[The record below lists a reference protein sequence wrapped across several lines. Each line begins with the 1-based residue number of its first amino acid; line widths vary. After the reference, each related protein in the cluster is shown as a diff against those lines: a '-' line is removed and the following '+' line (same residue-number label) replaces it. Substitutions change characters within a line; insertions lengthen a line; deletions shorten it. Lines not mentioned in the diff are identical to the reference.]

1 MSDSHFKIPLAT
13 RYSETECFL
22 NSLSKATLSPF
33 FAKTTSLRSPTLGTL
48 TFEIPNIASTYQH
61 FLSPIRWIR
70 TGKSSLCRWHSKIG
84 EETIADA
91 ILDRIVHDS
100 YMIEINVNSDEES
113 MRELYG
119 IRRKKTRLMA
129 FSPEWWL
136 KFPGHMALAY
146 RNGGSFWT
154 VLFYISN
161 VFNII

>member
-1 MSDSHFKIPLAT
+1 M
-13 RYSETECFL
+13 
-22 NSLSKATLSPF
+22 
-33 FAKTTSLRSPTLGTL
+33 
-48 TFEIPNIASTYQH
+48 
-61 FLSPIRWIR
+61 
-70 TGKSSLCRWHSKIG
+70 
-84 EETIADA
+84 
-91 ILDRIVHDS
+91 HDS

-154 VLFYISN
+154 GIFTLPYIINMFLVRMLTHSPTNPVGKEKPASYLAVLIFTYPIFSN
-161 VFNII
+161 